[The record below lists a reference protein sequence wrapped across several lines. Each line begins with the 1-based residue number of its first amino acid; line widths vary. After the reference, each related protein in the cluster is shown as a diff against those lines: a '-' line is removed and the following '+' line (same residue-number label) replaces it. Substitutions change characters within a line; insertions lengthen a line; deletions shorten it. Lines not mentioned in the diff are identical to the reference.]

1 MPQIQSIA
9 GDLKQFGRGALSQ
22 SRMGSL
28 VETVAS
34 IAIGFVVSVVITAVV
49 MPLYGHHVSMADNI
63 EITCVFTVASIA
75 RGYFVRR
82 WFNWLAGRA

>member
-1 MPQIQSIA
+1 MPQIQSIP
-9 GDLKQFGRGALSQ
+9 GHLKRFERGALPQ

-28 VETVAS
+28 VETVVS

-49 MPLYGHHVSMADNI
+49 MPWYGHDVTFADNI
-63 EITCVFTVASIA
+63 QITAVFTVASIA

-82 WFNWLAGRA
+82 WFNWLAGRG